1 MAAKPV
7 LDLITKI
14 FGNKA
19 LSKTIG
25 TRTNVITIPDASVK
39 RLLNTELNIN
49 AASDSQL
56 EKFRIDAEKLISEIP
71 KMNDQELLIFK
82 GNLQRYYDR
91 MFPPSADVFDFQT
104 KSQVP
109 KKGIEQLETE
119 LGIPSNVD
127 PDSPLGQV
135 MLRTKQIEKEGKNLA
150 KEFGVEDDLKKGV
163 EGLSKIKKEGN
174 IPFTQITPEGEKKG
188 VGTADE
194 LFDLITKNPYR
205 SGGPLDQSSGIV
217 RTATRQILR
226 KLLDEGK
233 IEIPD
238 AVERKAIAEGYQGG
252 VDPIEVFRK
261 RFGEDALQDV
271 DELADELN
279 RAGDFKE
286 IDDILERNK
295 LFDIQPKDEYGY
307 DPNALTDEELRKLL
321 KDADVDPD
329 DTGFKNGGRVK
340 YAFGSGKKLLT
351 VLADLGKNLKAEIR
365 KAINNANLTGDTKLD
380 ADIVVDEM
388 LELNNIDKDVIDGY
402 DILDAYDEAYRTLKQ
417 DPDGM
422 LDLEGQFP
430 GVAKQME
437 QVKQNQV
444 SRLKADRILKRL
456 GLDVNQATDEQ
467 IRIAD
472 EYGDMLGDDLLAKML
487 ADNDPNRIAE
497 VEAAIKE
504 AMLLQQKGMEPDA
517 INDVIRQGIVKR
529 TKQSNGGL
537 AYLMGL

>member
-1 MAAKPV
+1 MAVKPV

-56 EKFRIDAEKLISEIP
+56 EKFRIDAEKLIPEIP
-71 KMNDQELLIFK
+71 KMNDQELLVFK

-104 KSQVP
+104 RTQVP

-163 EGLSKIKKEGN
+163 EGLGKIKGIKKEGN

-238 AVERKAIAEGYQGG
+238 AAERDAIAKGYQGG

-340 YAFGSGKKLLT
+340 YAFGSGKKLLS
-351 VLADLGKNLKAEIR
+351 VLAELGKDLKSEIR

-402 DILDAYDEAYRTLKQ
+402 DILDAYDEAYKTLKQ

-430 GVAKQME
+430 GITKTMNESKLTERQELMQKYPGITNE
-437 QVKQNQV
+437 LMDQ
-444 SRLKADRILKRL
+444 IL
-456 GLDVNQATDEQ
+456 
-467 IRIAD
+467 I
-472 EYGDMLGDDLLAKML
+472 DDNPQRK
-487 ADNDPNRIAE
+487 AE
-497 VEAAIKE
+497 VLATLDEAYK
-504 AMLLQQKGMEPDA
+504 MMDKGMSEEE
-517 INDVIRQGIVKR
+517 IVSIFKKTPR